1 MSTSP
6 VAGLG
11 PGLHV
16 LPSAERAAAL
26 NHLAA
31 SLAILG
37 DAASRASEHSRD
49 VRLHVVACQAQHL
62 AGEVL
67 DLLPAH
73 DAAGFVV
80 PDPAGLPAAATAV
93 RGALDA
99 VVGAAPQGGI
109 LVISGSNPPGVPPD
123 FAVALARRLAGSDT
137 RMFVDTSGAALAAG
151 RGLGGGAS

>member
-6 VAGLG
+6 VTGLV

-31 SLAILG
+31 ALAVMG
-37 DAASRASEHSRD
+37 DDASRASEHSRD

-73 DAAGFVV
+73 DAAVFVV
-80 PDPAGLPAAATAV
+80 PDNAGLPAAATAV
-93 RGALDA
+93 RAALDA
-99 VVGAAPQGGI
+99 EHIRPLPGG
-109 LVISGSNPPGVPPD
+109 LGVSLG
-123 FAVALARRLAGSDT
+123 FLLELARAVT
-137 RMFVDTSGAALAAG
+137 P
-151 RGLGGGAS
+151 

>member
-16 LPSAERAAAL
+16 LPSAQRAAAL

-31 SLAILG
+31 ALALLG
-37 DAASRASEHSRD
+37 DDASRASEHSRD

-73 DAAGFVV
+73 DTAVFVV

-93 RGALDA
+93 RAALDA
-99 VVGAAPQGGI
+99 EHVHPLPGELGI
-109 LVISGSNPPGVPPD
+109 SLG
-123 FAVALARRLAGSDT
+123 FLLELAQADT
-137 RMFVDTSGAALAAG
+137 P
-151 RGLGGGAS
+151 

>member
-31 SLAILG
+31 SLAVLG
-37 DAASRASEHSRD
+37 DDASRASEHSRD

-73 DAAGFVV
+73 DTAGFAV

-93 RGALDA
+93 RVALDA
-99 VVGAAPQGGI
+99 EHIHP
-109 LVISGSNPPGVPPD
+109 LPRELGVSLG
-123 FAVALARRLAGSDT
+123 FLLELAQAVT
-137 RMFVDTSGAALAAG
+137 P
-151 RGLGGGAS
+151 

>member
-11 PGLHV
+11 PGLQV

-26 NHLAA
+26 NDLAA
-31 SLAILG
+31 ALAFLG
-37 DAASRASEHSRD
+37 DDASRASEHSRD

-62 AGEVL
+62 AWEVL

-80 PDPAGLPAAATAV
+80 PERAGLPAASSAV
-93 RGALDA
+93 RAALDA
-99 VVGAAPQGGI
+99 EHVRP
-109 LVISGSNPPGVPPD
+109 LPRDLGVSLG
-123 FAVALARRLAGSDT
+123 FLLELAQAVT
-137 RMFVDTSGAALAAG
+137 P
-151 RGLGGGAS
+151 